1 MAVAGGAGLVLGSAL
16 DEVLGDPRRWHPVAG
31 FGALAAR
38 LERRMYSDDR
48 RAGAGFVAVLVG
60 VPVAVA
66 GAVALATRR
75 RPVAR
80 AAAVAATT
88 WLVLGGRSLR
98 READMMATALA
109 AGDLDAA
116 RARLPHLCGRE
127 PSGLDTG
134 ELARATVESVA
145 ENTSDAVV
153 GALCWGALLGLPGLV
168 GYRVVN
174 TLDAMVGHLS
184 PRYARFGWAA
194 ARLDD
199 LANLAPARLTALLTV
214 ALADRV
220 LAGHTG
226 RVAARLVLPS
236 AATPVSPAELRV
248 AGGSGAA
255 LRVWMRD
262 GKRHPSP
269 NSGRCEAAMAGAL
282 GVRLGGRN
290 VYQGRVEERPVLG
303 ARGRV
308 PDAVDVRR
316 AARLAAAVGVAAV
329 ALTAGHVAFAPVR
342 RRVLAAAGRA
352 VARRV
357 RARWG
362 WSR

>member
-1 MAVAGGAGLVLGSAL
+1 MAVAGGAGMVLGAVL

-31 FGALAAR
+31 FGALAVR
-38 LERRMYSDDR
+38 LERRMYRADR
-48 RAGAGFVAVLVG
+48 VAGVRYVAVLVG
-60 VPVAVA
+60 VPVAAA
-66 GAVALATRR
+66 GAVAAATRR

-80 AAAVAATT
+80 AVAVAATT

-98 READMMATALA
+98 REAGVMGAALA
-109 AGDLDAA
+109 AGDLAAA
-116 RARLPHLCGRE
+116 RERLPHLCGRD
-127 PSGLDTG
+127 PVGLGSD

-174 TLDAMVGHLS
+174 TLDAMIGHRS

-214 ALADRV
+214 ALANR
-220 LAGHTG
+220 APRG
-226 RVAARLVLPS
+226 
-236 AATPVSPAELRV
+236 TPAQS
-248 AGGSGAA
+248 GSRA
-255 LRVWMRD
+255 LRVWVRD
-262 GKRHPSP
+262 GGRHPSP
-269 NSGRCEAAMAGAL
+269 NSGQCEAAMAGAL

-303 ARGRV
+303 DGRA
-308 PDAVDVRR
+308 PDALDVRR
-316 AARLAAAVGVAAV
+316 AARLSAAVGVAAL
-329 ALTAGHVAFAPVR
+329 ALAAGHVAFAPAR
-342 RRVLAAAGRA
+342 RRILAAAR
-352 VARRV
+352 
-357 RARWG
+357 G
-362 WSR
+362 WWV